1 MKKSR
6 SVDEIMQKKRYQWI
20 WWLLALMVLAGIL
33 WLFSVRQTGPDYADG
48 TLVMYMDESVPE
60 TGGGA

>member
-1 MKKSR
+1 
-6 SVDEIMQKKRYQWI
+6 MQKKRYQWI
-20 WWLLALMVLAGIL
+20 WWLLVLMVLAGSL